1 MAKKFIFK
9 QNQIIGAAAAESD
22 EHFLSQCFVDNGSID
37 IIRHCNDPRHIL
49 IGRTG
54 SGKSAIIRRLVDYED
69 HVINIRPESLSL
81 SYIANSNIL
90 NFFTEAGVK
99 MDIFYRLLWR
109 HVFCVELLKE
119 RFQIN
124 TEEKKKKFLDI
135 IWSITSNN
143 KSNENALEYLKKWG
157 ESFWQETEYRIK
169 EVTTILEKELKASV
183 DGNIPG
189 IANLSGTAGRKLTE
203 EQKEDV
209 IHRAQ
214 EVVNKVQ
221 IRELSTVMDMMNDI
235 LLSNQQQKF
244 FITID
249 KLDEDWIEDNLRFRL
264 IRALIETSV
273 DFFDRVKC
281 VKIIIAIRSDL
292 LDRIYRYTRDPGFQ
306 EEKYRTSSLDL
317 SWTKKDLI
325 EVLNTRIQLLVKEQ
339 YTNYQ
344 VTYKDLI
351 VEKIGKQEA
360 IDYILE
366 RTLMRPRDIIN
377 FFNTAIRLSDGKP
390 TINKKAILEAEG
402 IYSRERLRALY
413 DEWFGLYPNLDNFTT
428 LLQGRGQPFR
438 LIDISNEELT
448 ENYLRLLISPQ
459 AHQGIDNDFAKMLF
473 EGQID
478 IDTYRRNIVQI
489 LYKVG
494 LIGLRTGS
502 NLPISWSHI
511 SGAGVSLSEISNDT
525 RIYIHPIFN
534 RVFAIPLDIDIET
547 I

>member
-124 TEEKKKKFLDI
+124 TEEKKKNFLDI
-135 IWSITSNN
+135 IWSITSKN